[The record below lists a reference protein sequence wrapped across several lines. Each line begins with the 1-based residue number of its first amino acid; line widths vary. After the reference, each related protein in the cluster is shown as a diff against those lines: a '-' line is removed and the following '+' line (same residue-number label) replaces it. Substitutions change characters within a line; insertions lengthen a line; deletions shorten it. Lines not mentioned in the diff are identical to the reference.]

1 MVSPANFDVPRNL
14 PRGRKDRD
22 ILMIEA
28 DLLRAELERLYELDE
43 LVSLSRDI
51 LGFDPERVGGTAAK
65 ASFAGAL
72 TSHCV
77 EQDAVEALCD
87 VLLATRANVSAQVAD
102 IRLTGLHAEEELK
115 PGSDFA
121 GFTVLRKLGEGRLAI
136 SYVVKQGERE
146 YRLKLLRRE
155 ATRDARGLHRFL
167 TVTRLAGKINH
178 PGLPQGVRAL
188 TVDGR
193 TGIVHEYVDGQ
204 PLAQRLARTGPIHIN
219 EARPLV
225 KGILQALG
233 ALHEQRVAHGDLRLE
248 NLLLARGADGSPQVV
263 LVDAGSDRLRARAR
277 TSNGRA
283 ELFSTV
289 GSPSAVSPEQI
300 RGLIADPSSDVYS
313 LGAVLYQVLSGKPV
327 FGDKPALETAFG
339 HLMQEPAPPS
349 SVAPRGWIPREL
361 DELVLTLL
369 DKNVSRRPK
378 DAQAVLELFEG
389 QGRAAEH
396 KREQL
401 SDEEIERR
409 IDNLL
414 GDPTKD
420 DAALELEAA
429 AGTTGAS
436 EKVAEAFKT
445 AADAVSGAG
454 DESTDTKKSLLFRAA
469 RVYQDIAGKLDVA
482 EALYVQILNLDPEDQ
497 VAQRAL
503 EEARRKLGKF
513 EELIEMLLSKSEQA
527 NSNVERGRAFA
538 EIGKLYAGEMA
549 DHEQAIVAFTQS
561 FCEDPQ
567 QTHVVSELE
576 RLCGTNQ
583 DSWGELLGSCQS
595 TLNDGELAVETK
607 TLLSLKLGR
616 WYIDKLQRPDL
627 ALPCYQAVVQVEP
640 GNDVAL
646 EGMTQIYRK
655 AQQWQELGMV
665 LTRRADAAKT
675 PAQAR
680 DMRAEAAE
688 ILEQYLNDNQSA
700 RSLYEQILAD
710 DPGHAKA
717 SDAIARIFERTGD
730 FMNLVKHLVRR
741 SDAQR
746 GEEKLRSLS
755 RIAEVYETQLID
767 DTEAIRRYKDVL
779 AFDAHHPEALRG
791 LDRVYSKL
799 GRFQDLLENLRAQI
813 EAAATPRQKVTLWER
828 IAALYEEEFL
838 DPKQAADAF
847 ESVLKLDPGSEN
859 ALTALV
865 RLYRGLERW
874 EDVASLYERHIKL
887 VTETPRRLALVLAR
901 GKLLAEQIGSP
912 DRAISAYEQALEIDP
927 HHPTAME
934 TLAKLRESSGDSG
947 AAVAAIEA
955 LAAKATT
962 PEAKAEQWVR
972 AAKLLESRGDKD
984 GAIARFQ
991 RALDANPKDSSA
1003 SQALREAFAA
1013 RGDHNAAVQ
1022 LIERELGL
1030 TEGDLAK
1037 AKLTGQLARLLRDG
1051 VRDDRRAEE
1060 AARRALAFDPT
1071 NLDALVVLGD
1081 ISFEAK
1087 RALEAAKHYEGVVG
1101 RADMLERTEAIRV
1114 LVHYVDALSQ
1124 TGSTEKAL
1132 APMDTLL
1139 RIAPDDQEALERVAL
1154 VTFENGSPKRAAE
1167 LFRDLLS
1174 RFGERLSESQRGQA
1188 HYRLGEALRQTGNI
1202 EEAKKPLEEAADAD
1216 PSSTAPLVALAKI
1229 YEREEKW
1236 PEVIKVKTR
1245 HLDVANGDQRV
1256 ELLIEIGDICGEKLN
1271 DRAGAAKSFVAALE
1285 DRPDDRKLLTKLMQ
1299 LYSEEKDWHKLVEV
1313 VLRLAEFVDDPKQKV
1328 KYLHT
1333 AAIVTARQAG
1343 DVDRALEFYE
1353 QVLKLEPR
1361 FDKALNEAVELERER
1376 SNWEGVERVLK
1387 RRLDAATDADDKV
1400 AMLDSFQQLGELYE
1414 KNLGLMDQAID
1425 AYEAAQTLQPE
1436 NKDRS
1441 EHLGGLY
1448 ATDPEK
1454 YLDKAVASQAL
1465 LLRQNPFRP
1474 ESYKALRRLYT
1485 ETKQADAS
1493 WCLCQTL
1500 SVLNLAEPDEER
1512 FYKRMK
1518 SDTAA
1523 PAQST
1528 LGDEDWLV
1536 QLMHH
1541 DADALLSSVFALI
1554 EPAVIARRSQTA
1566 QELGYDTSYLVDV
1579 TQHPAPVCQSLY
1591 YAAGVL
1597 GMQVPP
1603 AFENPNDPGGLSFLF
1618 THEPALVLGQTALRT
1633 DVPLQ
1638 PAAFIAGQQ
1647 LTYLRPGLYL
1657 RHLLASGTILK
1668 AWLFAAIKLSS
1679 PQFPVSPELEGAV
1692 VEAMQALEAGV
1703 TGQARDHLTR
1713 VVAKLLTSGAALDLK
1728 RWVRGVDLTADRVG
1742 FLLSHDLE
1750 TATQIIKASDEST
1763 SSVSTDERL
1772 KELVLFSVS
1781 SQYFGMRQQLGIAV
1795 DS

>member
-1 MVSPANFDVPRNL
+1 
-14 PRGRKDRD
+14 
-22 ILMIEA
+22 MIEA

-77 EQDAVEALCD
+77 EHDAVEALCD
-87 VLLATRANVSAQVAD
+87 VLLATRANVSTQVAD
-102 IRLTGLHAEEELK
+102 IRLTGLSSDEELK

-121 GFTVLRKLGEGRLAI
+121 GYTVLRKLGEGRLAI
-136 SYVVKQGERE
+136 SYVVKLGEHE

-167 TVTRLAGKINH
+167 TVTRLAGKVAH
-178 PGLPQGVRAL
+178 PGLPRGVQAL
-188 TVDGR
+188 SVDGR
-193 TGIVHEYVDGQ
+193 TGILHAFVDGQ
-204 PLAQRLARTGPIHIN
+204 PLAQRLARTGPIHVN
-219 EARPLV
+219 EARGLIKSV
-225 KGILQALG
+225 LEALA
-233 ALHEQRVAHGDLRLE
+233 ALHEQRIAHGDLRLE
-248 NLLLARGADGSPQVV
+248 NLILARAEGGAQQVV

-277 TSNGRA
+277 TNNGRA

-289 GSPSAVSPEQI
+289 GSPHAVSPEQI
-300 RGLIADPSSDVYS
+300 RGLVADPVSDVYS
-313 LGAVLYQVLSGKPV
+313 FGAVLFQILSGKPV

-339 HLMQEPAPPS
+339 HLMQDPVAPS
-349 SVAPRGWIPREL
+349 TVAPRGWVPREL

-369 DKNVSRRPK
+369 DKNPSRRPK
-378 DAQAVLELFEG
+378 DAAAVLDLFENLG
-389 QGRAAEH
+389 KAAQ

-401 SDEEIERR
+401 TPEEIDRR
-409 IDNLL
+409 VDTLL
-414 GDPTKD
+414 ADPSKD
-420 DAALELEAA
+420 EAALELEAA
-429 AGTTGAS
+429 AGTAGAG
-436 EKVAEAFKT
+436 ERVAEAFKM
-445 AADAVSGAG
+445 AAESLSGAG
-454 DESTDTKKSLLFRAA
+454 DASVDTKKSLLFRAA
-469 RVYQDIAGKLDVA
+469 RIYQDAAQKPETA
-482 EALYVQILNLDPEDQ
+482 EAIFVEILALDPEDQ
-497 VAQRAL
+497 VAERAL
-503 EEARRKLGKF
+503 EEARRKQGKF
-513 EELIEMLLSKSEQA
+513 EELIEMLLAKSEQA
-527 NSNVERGRAFA
+527 SSNVERARAFA
-538 EIGKLYAGEMA
+538 EIGKLYAGELS
-549 DHEQAIVAFTQS
+549 DKEQALVAFTQS

-567 QTHVVSELE
+567 QTAVSSELE

-583 DSWGELLGSCQS
+583 HSWEEVLSSCQS
-595 TLNDGELAVETK
+595 SLNEGEASSEVKSALA
-607 TLLSLKLGR
+607 LKAGR
-616 WYIDKLQRPDL
+616 WYLDKLQRPDL
-627 ALPCYQAVVQVEP
+627 ALPCFQSVVQTDP
-640 GNDVAL
+640 SNDAAL
-646 EGMTQIYRK
+646 GGMTEIYRK

-680 DMRAEAAE
+680 DLRAEAAE
-688 ILEQYLNDNQSA
+688 ILERYLNDTQNA
-700 RSLYEQILAD
+700 RVLYEQILAD
-710 DPGHAKA
+710 DPGHSRA
-717 SDAIARIFERTGD
+717 SDAIARIYEQIGD

-741 SDAQR
+741 SEAQR

-755 RIAEVYETQLID
+755 RIAEVYETQIKD

-779 AFDAHHPEALRG
+779 ELDARHPEALRG

-799 GRFQDLLENLRAQI
+799 GRFQDLLENLRQQI

-828 IAALYEEEFL
+828 VAALYEEEFI
-838 DPKQAADAF
+838 DPRQAADAF
-847 ESVLKLDPGSEN
+847 ENVIKLDPNNEN

-887 VTETPRRLALVLAR
+887 INEAPRRLALLLAR
-901 GKLLAEQIGSP
+901 AKLLADQIGSP
-912 DRAISAYEQALEIDP
+912 DRAIAAYEQALEIDS
-927 HHPTAME
+927 HHAQAME
-934 TLAKLRESSGDSG
+934 SVAKLRESSGDKD

-972 AAKLLESRGDKD
+972 AAKLLEARGDKD

-991 RALDANPKDSSA
+991 KALDANPKDAVASA
-1003 SQALREAFAA
+1003 ALRGAFAA
-1013 RGDHNAAVQ
+1013 RGDNNAAVQ
-1022 LIERELGL
+1022 LLERELSQTDG
-1030 TEGDLAK
+1030 ELAK
-1037 AKLTGQLARLLRDG
+1037 AKLAGQLARLLRDG
-1051 VRDDRRAEE
+1051 VRDDKRAEE
-1060 AARRALAFDPT
+1060 AARRALGFDPT

-1081 ISFEAK
+1081 IAFEAK
-1087 RALEAAKHYEGVVG
+1087 RSLEAAKHYEGVVG
-1101 RADMLERTEAIRV
+1101 RADTLERAEAIRV

-1139 RIAPDDQEALERVAL
+1139 RIAPDDMQALERVAL

-1167 LFRDLLS
+1167 LFKDLLS
-1174 RFGERLSESQRGQA
+1174 RFGSSLSEHERGQA
-1188 HYRLGEALRQTGNI
+1188 QYRLGEALRQLGNL

-1216 PSSTAPLVALAKI
+1216 PGNAGPLIALAKI
-1229 YEREEKW
+1229 YEAEEKW
-1236 PEVIKVKTR
+1236 NDVIKVKTR
-1245 HLDVANGDQRV
+1245 HLDVASGDQRV
-1256 ELLIEIGDICGEKLN
+1256 ELLIEIGDISGEKLS
-1271 DRAGAAKSFVAALE
+1271 DRAAAAKSFVAALE
-1285 DRPDDRKLLTKLMQ
+1285 DRPDDRKLLAKLMQ
-1299 LYSEEKDWHKLVEV
+1299 LYSEEKDWNKLVEV
-1313 VLRLAEFVDDPKQKV
+1313 VLRLAEFVDDTKQKV

-1343 DVDRALEFYE
+1343 DVDRALELYE
-1353 QVLKLEPR
+1353 QILKLEPR

-1387 RRLDAATDADDKV
+1387 RRLDAATEADDKA
-1400 AMLDSFQQLGELYE
+1400 AMLDSFKQLGELYE

-1425 AYEAAQTLQPE
+1425 ALEAAQTLEPE
-1436 NKDRS
+1436 NKERS

-1454 YLDKAVASQAL
+1454 YLDKAVASQAIL
-1465 LLRQNPFRP
+1465 LAQNPFRP

-1528 LGDEDWLV
+1528 LGDEEWLV
-1536 QLMHH
+1536 QLMHS

-1618 THEPALVLGQTALRT
+1618 THEPALVLGQTALRQ

-1657 RHLLASGTILK
+1657 RHLLASGTVLK
-1668 AWLFAAIKLSS
+1668 AWLFAAIKLTS
-1679 PQFPVSPELEGAV
+1679 PQFPVAPELEGAV
-1692 VEAMQALEAGV
+1692 SEAIHALEAGV

-1742 FLLSHDLE
+1742 FMLSHDLE

-1781 SQYFGMRQQLGIAV
+1781 SQYFHLRHQLGIAV

>member
-1 MVSPANFDVPRNL
+1 MVSAANYEVPRHL
-14 PRGRKDRD
+14 PRGRKDRESQ
-22 ILMIEA
+22 MIEA
-28 DLLRAELERLYELDE
+28 DLLRAELERLYDLDE

-102 IRLTGLHAEEELK
+102 IRLTGLSSDEELK
-115 PGSDFA
+115 AGSDFA
-121 GFTVLRKLGEGRLAI
+121 GHEVLRKLGEGRLAI
-136 SYVVKQGERE
+136 SYVVKQGGSE

-167 TVTRLAGKINH
+167 TVTRLVGKIEH
-178 PGLPQGVRAL
+178 AGLPRGLRAL
-188 TVDGR
+188 QVAGR
-193 TGIVHEYVDGQ
+193 TGIVHDYVDGQ

-219 EARPLV
+219 EARPLI
-225 KGILQALG
+225 KSILEALA

-248 NLLLARGADGSPQVV
+248 NLILARAADGSQKVV

-277 TSNGRA
+277 AHNGRA

-289 GSPSAVSPEQI
+289 GSPNAVSPEQI
-300 RGLIADPSSDVYS
+300 RGLVADPTSDIYS
-313 LGAVLYQVLSGKPV
+313 LGAVLYQLLSGKPV
-327 FGDKPALETAFG
+327 FGEKPALETAFG
-339 HLMQEPAPPS
+339 HLMQDPTPPS
-349 SVAPRGWIPREL
+349 SVAPRGWISKEL
-361 DELVLTLL
+361 DELVLSFL
-369 DKNVSRRPK
+369 DKNAQRRPK
-378 DAQAVLELFEG
+378 DAAAALELFEG
-389 QGRAAEH
+389 QGRVAQQ
-396 KREQL
+396 KREQVSSAELEQRIDAVL
-401 SDEEIERR
+401 SD
-409 IDNLL
+409 
-414 GDPTKD
+414 PSKD
-420 DAALELEAA
+420 DAALALEAA
-429 AGTTGAS
+429 AGSAGAA
-436 EKVAEAFKT
+436 EKVAEAFKL
-445 AADAVSGAG
+445 AANSITDDAAT
-454 DESTDTKKSLLFRAA
+454 ELKKSLLFRAA
-469 RVYQDIAGKLDVA
+469 RVYQDVAQKLDLA
-482 EALYVQILNLDPEDQ
+482 EAIYVQILELDAGDQ
-497 VAQRAL
+497 VAERGL
-503 EEARRKLGKF
+503 EAARRKLGKF
-513 EELIEMLLSKSEQA
+513 DELIEMLLTKSEQA
-527 NSNVERGRAFA
+527 GSRIERARAFA
-538 EIGKLYAGEMA
+538 EIGKLYASELS
-549 DHEQAIVAFTQS
+549 DKEQALVAFAQS
-561 FCEDPQ
+561 FCEDPEQ
-567 QTHVVSELE
+567 QQVASELE
-576 RLCGTNQ
+576 RLCGASQ
-583 DSWGELLGSCQS
+583 QSWGEVLSTCQS
-595 TLNDGELAVETK
+595 ALDESDVPAEVRSQLAN
-607 TLLSLKLGR
+607 KLGR
-616 WYIDKLQRPDL
+616 WYIEKLQRPDL
-627 ALPCYQAVVQVEP
+627 ALPCFQGVVQADP
-640 GNDVAL
+640 GNAAAL
-646 EGMTQIYRK
+646 EGMAQIYRK

-665 LTRRADAAKT
+665 LSRRADAAQT

-680 DMRAEAAE
+680 DLRAEAAE
-688 ILEQYLNDNQSA
+688 ILEQYLNDTQAA
-700 RSLYEQILAD
+700 RLLYEQILAD
-710 DPGHAKA
+710 DPGHSKA
-717 SDAIARIFERTGD
+717 SDAVARIYERTGD
-730 FMNLVKHLVRR
+730 FANLVKHLARR
-741 SDAQR
+741 SEAQR

-755 RIAEVYETQLID
+755 RIAEVYENQLND
-767 DTEAIRRYKDVL
+767 DAEATRRYQELLELDP
-779 AFDAHHPEALRG
+779 HNPEALRG
-791 LDRVYSKL
+791 LDRIYSKL
-799 GRFQDLLENLRAQI
+799 GRFQDLLTNLRLQI
-813 EAAATPRQKVTLWER
+813 EAAATPRQRVTLWER
-828 IAALYEEEFL
+828 VAALYEEEFL
-838 DPKQAADAF
+838 DPQLAADAF
-847 ESVLKLDPGSEN
+847 EHLLRLDPNNEN

-874 EDVASLYERHIKL
+874 EDVASNYERHIKL
-887 VTETPRRLALVLAR
+887 ISEPPRRLALILSRAKVLS
-901 GKLLAEQIGSP
+901 EHIGSP
-912 DRAISAYEQALEIDP
+912 ERAIAAYEAAIEIDP
-927 HHPTAME
+927 HHPGALE
-934 TLAKLRESSGDSG
+934 SLAKLRETSSDAS

-955 LAAKATT
+955 LVNKAST

-984 GAIARFQ
+984 GAIARYQ
-991 RALDANPKDSSA
+991 KALDASPKDAVA
-1003 SQALREAFAA
+1003 SQALRSAFAA

-1022 LIERELGL
+1022 LIERELL
-1030 TEGDLAK
+1030 QTEGDLAK
-1037 AKLTGQLARLLRDG
+1037 GKLAGELARLLRDG
-1051 VRDDRRAEE
+1051 VRDDRKAED
-1060 AARRALAFDPT
+1060 AARRALVFDPT

-1101 RADMLERTEAIRV
+1101 RADTLERSEAIRV

-1139 RIAPDDQEALERVAL
+1139 RIAPDDLEALERVAQ

-1174 RFGERLSESQRGQA
+1174 RFAERMSEAQRGQA
-1188 HYRLGEALRQTGNI
+1188 QYRLGESLRQTGNLA
-1202 EEAKKPLEEAADAD
+1202 EAKKPLEDAADAD
-1216 PSSTAPLVALAKI
+1216 PSSPAPLIALSKI
-1229 YEREEKW
+1229 YESEEKW
-1236 PEVIKVKTR
+1236 AEVIKVKTR
-1245 HLDVANGDQRV
+1245 HLDVATGDERV
-1256 ELLIEIGDICGEKLN
+1256 ELLLEIGDICGEKLN

-1299 LYSEEKDWHKLVEV
+1299 LYSEEKDWNKLVEV

-1376 SNWEGVERVLK
+1376 RNWEGVERVLK
-1387 RRLDAATDADDKV
+1387 RRLDAATEADDKA

-1425 AYEAAQTLQPE
+1425 AYEAAQTLEPE
-1436 NKDRS
+1436 NQVRS

-1454 YLDKAVASQAL
+1454 YLEKAVASQAIL
-1465 LLRQNPFRP
+1465 LSQNPFRA

-1523 PAQST
+1523 PAQAT
-1528 LGDEDWLV
+1528 LGDEEWLL

-1541 DADALLSSVFALI
+1541 DADALLTSVFALI

-1579 TQHPAPVCQSLY
+1579 TQHPSPVCQSLY

-1618 THEPALVLGQTALRT
+1618 THEPALVLGQTALRS

-1638 PAAFIAGQQ
+1638 PAGFIAGQQ

-1657 RHLLASGTILK
+1657 RHLLASGTVLK
-1668 AWLFAAIKLSS
+1668 AWLFAAIKLTS

-1692 VEAMQALEAGV
+1692 NEAMQALEAGV

-1728 RWVRGVDLTADRVG
+1728 RWVRGTDLTADRVG
-1742 FLLSHDLE
+1742 FLLAHDLE

-1763 SSVSTDERL
+1763 SSVSTEERL

-1781 SQYFGMRQQLGIAV
+1781 SQYFKLRRLLGIAV